1 MAEPVVIVVGAG
13 PAGVRAAEAVVESG
27 LRPVI
32 IDEGRRAGGQIYRR
46 QPDNFTRSHE
56 TLYGTEAAR
65 ARAIHD
71 SFDALADRVDYR
83 PDTLVW
89 HISDG
94 QVWALGPDGQHQA
107 TAYDA
112 LILCTGATDRL
123 MPVKGWHRAGTYSL
137 GAAQIAL
144 KAQACAIG
152 SEVVFLGSG
161 PLLYL
166 VAAQYLKAGAKVA
179 AVLDTAP
186 FNARIPALPK
196 LLSQPG
202 ALWNGMVLTLALRR
216 AGIAVHHG
224 VTPIEILGDAQE
236 GVNGIVVRAANGREM
251 HFACD
256 AVGMGHH
263 LRPETQLADLTR
275 CAFAFDSAVRQWLP
289 VRDAD
294 GRASVKGVYLGGD
307 GARILGARSAEASGR
322 LAALAAL
329 ADFGFPVAAGEQAK
343 LRRAVAGYD
352 RFAQGLAQA
361 FPWPAEQAA
370 ALPDDA
376 VVCRCESITAGELR
390 AVVNETSAVEVNR
403 AKALSRVGMGRCQ
416 GRYCGLAAAE
426 VIAAEGGVPV
436 ESVGR
441 LRGAAPVKPIA
452 AGTAGKPVPQEAA
465 LP

>member
-1 MAEPVVIVVGAG
+1 
-13 PAGVRAAEAVVESG
+13 
-27 LRPVI
+27 
-32 IDEGRRAGGQIYRR
+32 
-46 QPDNFTRSHE
+46 
-56 TLYGTEAAR
+56 
-65 ARAIHD
+65 
-71 SFDALADRVDYR
+71 
-83 PDTLVW
+83 
-89 HISDG
+89 
-94 QVWALGPDGQHQA
+94 
-107 TAYDA
+107 
-112 LILCTGATDRL
+112 
-123 MPVKGWHRAGTYSL
+123 
-137 GAAQIAL
+137 
-144 KAQACAIG
+144 
-152 SEVVFLGSG
+152 
-161 PLLYL
+161 
-166 VAAQYLKAGAKVA
+166 
-179 AVLDTAP
+179 
-186 FNARIPALPK
+186 
-196 LLSQPG
+196 
-202 ALWNGMVLTLALRR
+202 MVLTLALRR